1 MNAGTSILIG
11 LLMAGVVLWE
21 LGSGQARGRGRID
34 REARPRTRGLVLFS
48 HGAILVAF
56 LLSGQAWHLR

>member
-11 LLMAGVVLWE
+11 LLMAGIVLWE
-21 LGSGQARGRGRID
+21 LRSGQAWGRGRID
-34 REARPRTRGLVLFS
+34 REARTRTYWLVLFS

-56 LLSGQAWHLR
+56 LLSGQSWHLR